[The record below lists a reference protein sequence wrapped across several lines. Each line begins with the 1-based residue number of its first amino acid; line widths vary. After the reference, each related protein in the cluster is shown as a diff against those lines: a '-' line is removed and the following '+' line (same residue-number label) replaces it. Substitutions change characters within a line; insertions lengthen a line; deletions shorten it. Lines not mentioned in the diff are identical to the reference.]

1 MRRCPGRAIGL
12 APSNGSPDACASRW
26 RTVEPGGPAGS
37 SRSTTPSSAATSTAS
52 AATGFDTEARRTAR
66 AASPRVATT
75 SPARVTPAAANG
87 TSQASIWCRAST
99 DGDTRPCRWS
109 AGSSSGH
116 SPYEASSGY
125 SRAVV
130 AGDRVHVSGTAP
142 IPPDGSR
149 PPERAYEQAVLLP
162 RDHRRGARPGQARG
176 LEHVVRTNIY
186 VTDAVHWD
194 EVARAHGE
202 TFGET
207 RPAATCVVS
216 RLLDDAWLVEIEAE
230 AIVP

>member
-1 MRRCPGRAIGL
+1 MERRL
-12 APSNGSPDACASRW
+12 
-26 RTVEPGGPAGS
+26 V
-37 SRSTTPSSAATSTAS
+37 
-52 AATGFDTEARRTAR
+52 
-66 AASPRVATT
+66 
-75 SPARVTPAAANG
+75 
-87 TSQASIWCRAST
+87 
-99 DGDTRPCRWS
+99 
-109 AGSSSGH
+109 SGH
-116 SPYEASSGY
+116 SPYEGVAGF

-149 PPERAYEQAVLLP
+149 PPGRAYEQAMLCLELI
-162 RDHRRGARPGQARG
+162 GEALARAGSG

-186 VTDAVHWD
+186 VTDPMHWD

-202 TFGET
+202 VFGET

-216 RLLDDAWLVEIEAE
+216 RLLDDAWMVEIEAE